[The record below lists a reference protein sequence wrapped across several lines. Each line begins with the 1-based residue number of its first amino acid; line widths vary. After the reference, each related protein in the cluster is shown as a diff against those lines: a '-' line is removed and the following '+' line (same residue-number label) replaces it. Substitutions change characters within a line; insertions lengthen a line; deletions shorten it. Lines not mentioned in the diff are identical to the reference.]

1 MGSGTKNILVLHGVS
16 NWGCAAGAS
25 DGNRWCPGAELG
37 EDSMGVV
44 LEMRGGM
51 EVAKEPIVDVGG
63 AALVLVL
70 FADVQHE
77 ALEG

>member
-1 MGSGTKNILVLHGVS
+1 
-16 NWGCAAGAS
+16 
-25 DGNRWCPGAELG
+25 
-37 EDSMGVV
+37 MGVV

-51 EVAKEPIVDVGG
+51 EVAKEPIVDVRG

-77 ALEG
+77 ALKG